1 MTCKTRHED
10 KTLSLFRG
18 DDTDFQGKGG
28 LVISLEGMED
38 TENCTAEFSLQSVLR
53 TFTQEEVASGEL
65 VAQYTAA
72 ETGNFY
78 PGKCYGVLTLID
90 PENRRR
96 VGKKIVV
103 DVKMHT
109 PRNTNPTP
117 NPPSDGSGSTVGL
130 IPPMP

>member
-1 MTCKTRHED
+1 MTCKTRHEN

-90 PENRRR
+90 TEGRRR

-130 IPPMP
+130 IVVSP